1 MFADIEFHM
10 SIPNT
15 ITKALSRL
23 FGFDPSSTDITTEIF
38 AGLTSFL
45 TMSYILAVNPSLFSN
60 LEGMPKGS
68 VFTATA
74 SVAIISTLLMA
85 FLAKKPFGIAPGMGP
100 NAFFVFTICL
110 GTGHSWQF
118 ALTAILIEGII
129 LLLLTVSNLRESIV
143 NAIPAVIKQSISIG
157 IGLFITF
164 VGMQNAGLIINDEST
179 LVKIGNITEGSGL
192 LALIGLVITSVLV
205 IKNIKGGMLIGI
217 LLTTLIGIPMH
228 ITQYQGILSPPES
241 ISPIFCQFEFDRILS
256 TDMLVTVISFLFIDL
271 FSLTGSAIGVCM
283 KGGFTD
289 SNGNI
294 PGIRRMFMA
303 DSIGTISSGLFG
315 TSAAC
320 TFIESSSGVAQGGRS
335 GLTAFTIAIFFAIAL
350 FFSPLFLAIP
360 NAATAPVLIIVGL
373 MMASSIKDIPFD
385 DFSEAIPAYITIMTM
400 PLTYSIADGI
410 LLGIISYVLLNL
422 ICGKLNKLS
431 PGMYILAV
439 LFILKYI
446 FL

>member
-1 MFADIEFHM
+1 MTNA
-10 SIPNT
+10 NR
-15 ITKALSRL
+15 ITRILNRL
-23 FGFDPSSTDITTEIF
+23 FGYDPAATDIRTEIF

-228 ITQYQGILSPPES
+228 ITQYQGILSSPES